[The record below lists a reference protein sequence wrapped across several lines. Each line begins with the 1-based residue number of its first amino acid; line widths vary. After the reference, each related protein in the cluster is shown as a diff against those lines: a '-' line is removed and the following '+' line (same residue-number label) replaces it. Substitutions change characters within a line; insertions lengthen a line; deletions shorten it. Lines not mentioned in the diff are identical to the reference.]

1 MKKWKLK
8 LVTPLYTI
16 SYPVEAETNKEAIKK
31 FMADFIESELTEF
44 ALFCYAVK

>member
-8 LVTPLYTI
+8 LVTPLHTI
-16 SYPVEAETNKEAIKK
+16 SYQVEAETNKEAMKK

-44 ALFCYAVK
+44 ALYCFLVK